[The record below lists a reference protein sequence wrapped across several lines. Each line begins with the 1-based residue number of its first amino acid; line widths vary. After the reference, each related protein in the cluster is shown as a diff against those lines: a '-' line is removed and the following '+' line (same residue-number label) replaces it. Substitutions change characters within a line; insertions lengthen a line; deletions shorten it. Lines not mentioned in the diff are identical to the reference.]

1 MKRAGDSA
9 GAAASGTDSETRESL
24 RAILSERYRAPLMS
38 FFRRRTSDLSEAED
52 LAQEVLLRVV
62 QRRDRNALD
71 QPDAFIFQTA
81 RNLLADRHR
90 HASVKKKYHADLEI
104 RQESTEGISPERVL
118 QGKQELAL
126 VVDALKGLGEQTR
139 NIFLLRRFEQMKYSE
154 IADLYGISVS
164 AVEKH
169 LMKAYARVV
178 EAVGER

>member
-1 MKRAGDSA
+1 MANAGDRG
-9 GAAASGTDSETRESL
+9 GAVASKQDRKSDESL
-24 RAILSERYRAPLMS
+24 KQALSERYRAPLMS

-62 QRRDRNALD
+62 QRRGNDGLE

-118 QGKQELAL
+118 QGKQELAR
-126 VVDALKGLGEQTR
+126 VIDALKGLSEQTR
-139 NIFLLRRFEQMKYSE
+139 NIFVLRRFEQMKYGE
-154 IADLYGISVS
+154 IAELYGISVS

-169 LMKAYARVV
+169 LIKAYARVA
-178 EAVGER
+178 EAVGEQ